1 MSSWHTVD
9 ERPRISAE
17 AQAAPRQLA
26 KARKYAACA
35 ELFRRDASSHPA
47 AIRALLTPCAVS
59 GGCLSLPEV
68 VVRTGAEA
76 LLWFDENPAR
86 NAVCAEST
94 RLYGGRDWTGTMPL
108 IPPCACSYLSE
119 EFDGTVSDVLVE
131 YERAEFTPR
140 TEGGR
145 CPAHISNELDF
156 MAHRLRASAAGDAD
170 ALRVS
175 RGFMLDHL
183 FPWGVVFAAAT
194 YARAATPPLRFAG
207 AVLEQLL
214 FCERDHATTL
224 DNAYRTLRPGLLS

>member
-1 MSSWHTVD
+1 M
-9 ERPRISAE
+9 SAE

-35 ELFRRDASSHPA
+35 ELFRRDAARHPA
-47 AIRALLTPCAVS
+47 AVRALLTPCAVS
-59 GGCLSLPEV
+59 GGCLSLPPV
-68 VVRTGAEA
+68 VVQNGAQA
-76 LLWFDENPAR
+76 LAWFGENPGR
-86 NAVCAEST
+86 DAVCAEST

-119 EFDGTVSDVLVE
+119 EVDGTIADVLAQ
-131 YERAEFTPR
+131 YEAAGFAPR

-156 MAHRLRASAAGDAD
+156 MSDRLRASAEGDAE

-175 RGFMLDHL
+175 REFMLDHL

-214 FCERDHATTL
+214 FCEHEHATTL
-224 DNAYRTLRPGLLS
+224 DNAYRTLRPGLVS